1 MCVYCGYES
10 AERICNYCQSELES
24 EFQQLESEFQQLILD
39 ICDTAGSEDE
49 E

>member
-10 AERICNYCQSELES
+10 TQWICDDCQSELES
-24 EFQQLESEFQQLILD
+24 EFQQLMLD
-39 ICDTAGSEDE
+39 TCDIAGFEDE

>member
-10 AERICNYCQSELES
+10 TQMICNYCQSELES
-24 EFQQLESEFQQLILD
+24 ELESEFQQLMLD
-39 ICDTAGSEDE
+39 TCDTAGSEDE

>member
-10 AERICNYCQSELES
+10 TQWICDYCKSELES
-24 EFQQLESEFQQLILD
+24 EFQQLMLD
-39 ICDTAGSEDE
+39 TCDTAGSEDE

>member
-10 AERICNYCQSELES
+10 TQMICNYCQSELES
-24 EFQQLESEFQQLILD
+24 KFQQLMLD
-39 ICDTAGSEDE
+39 TCDTAGSEDE

>member
-24 EFQQLESEFQQLILD
+24 ELQQLILD
-39 ICDTAGSEDE
+39 ICDAAGSEGE